1 MITLCK
7 QFSNPMRE
15 ALRRYISNYITLSD
29 RDFDY
34 LMAKVEL
41 RNFDKKQKL
50 IIPGEIENYLNFVEK
65 GLVRKYFIKG
75 REEKVTEIVNENH
88 LINSMVSFISGLPS
102 LYFVEAIEPTTV
114 LSITNESLENL
125 YNSSFKFERLTRLII
140 SAAYIQ
146 NEKQNYDQMRLSV
159 RERFIQFMQNNP
171 DLLQRVPQK
180 HLASYLNIKPETFS
194 RMKHLLRKRT
204 LNGE

>member
-1 MITLCK
+1 
-7 QFSNPMRE
+7 MRE
-15 ALRRYISNYITLSD
+15 VLRRYISNYITLSD

-140 SAAYIQ
+140 SATYIQ
-146 NEKQNYDQMRLSV
+146 NERQNYDQMRLSV

>member
-1 MITLCK
+1 
-7 QFSNPMRE
+7 MRE
-15 ALRRYISNYITLSD
+15 VLRRFISKYIILSD
-29 RDFDY
+29 QDFDS
-34 LMAKVEL
+34 LMAKVEI

-50 IIPGEIENYLNFVEK
+50 IIPGETENYLNFVEK

-102 LYFVEAIEPTTV
+102 LYFVEAIEATTV
-114 LSITNESLENL
+114 LSITNENLENL
-125 YNSSFKFERLTRLII
+125 YNSCFKLERLTRLII
-140 SAAYIQ
+140 SATYIQ
-146 NEKQNYDQMRLSV
+146 KEKQNYDQMRLSV
-159 RERFIQFMQNNP
+159 RERFILFMQNNP

-194 RMKHLLRKRT
+194 RMKHLLRKKSS
-204 LNGE
+204 

>member
-1 MITLCK
+1 
-7 QFSNPMRE
+7 MRE